1 MGRAW
6 VEAPDEAGQGHSRL
20 IGALMALTVTMGRL
34 SWWIQECER
43 MAKSCILGCR
53 LYLVAAG

>member
-20 IGALMALTVTMGRL
+20 IGALMALTSHHGQVVLVDSRVRKNDKKLYSRL
-34 SWWIQECER
+34 
-43 MAKSCILGCR
+43 
-53 LYLVAAG
+53 